1 MQFVAASAKVAG
13 HFTAKEGK
21 NFVEMVSRRNARI
34 HHDFQLRVDVAAFFE
49 EAEGEAR
56 AYAERILAINAAAR
70 KHQFNFLPRGAFARD
85 VGEKYRACEHFS
97 GAFFALASDAQR
109 ERRPSLL
116 FVAQLEVS

>member
-13 HFTAKEGK
+13 HFTAEEGK
-21 NFVEMVSRRNARI
+21 NFVEMVGRRNTRI
-34 HHDFQLRVDVAAFFE
+34 HNYFELRIDMPALFE
-49 EAEGEAR
+49 KAEGEAR

-70 KHQFNFLPRGAFARD
+70 KHQFNFLSRGAFARD

-116 FVAQLEVS
+116 FVAQLEFS